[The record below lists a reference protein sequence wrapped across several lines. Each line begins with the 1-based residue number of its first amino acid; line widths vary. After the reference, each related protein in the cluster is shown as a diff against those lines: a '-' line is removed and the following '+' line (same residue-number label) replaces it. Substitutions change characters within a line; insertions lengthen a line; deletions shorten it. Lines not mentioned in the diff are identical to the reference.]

1 MMVAPID
8 DGYGDRRA
16 RQLVNGM
23 KSAKASSDDD
33 DMMGR

>member
-16 RQLVNGM
+16 RQLMNGM
-23 KSAKASSDDD
+23 QSAEARSDDD